1 MSFLKTSLALA
12 APNLIPDVNDLPG
25 WTVNVL
31 VALLLAGMVEESTY
45 RASCL
50 MPGSQWVNSRIRG
63 PVAVLGAWGCS
74 SGASLC
80 DSVGWHTKGFKC
92 IAGSASCTGYVIGAH
107 RAAPHDPIL
116 IATRAATLPFEAVK
130 GGAETMGTA

>member
-45 RASCL
+45 RAFCL
-50 MPGSQWVNSRIRG
+50 IPVSQWINAKIGAS
-63 PVAVLGAWGCS
+63 VAVVGAYDC
-74 SGASLC
+74 
-80 DSVGWHTKGFKC
+80 
-92 IAGSASCTGYVIGAH
+92 
-107 RAAPHDPIL
+107 AACAL
-116 IATRAATLPFEAVK
+116 K
-130 GGAETMGTA
+130 